1 MQRNRRI
8 LKNKNMKPGMAMLLA
23 IAFMVVV
30 AGIIASMQSMT
41 AISTKRTEHIYFTEQ
56 AQLLA
61 KSATE
66 FAMLAISGHN
76 RAGESCVQRINSTFP
91 TAGTPIFNIRTDIRY
106 IGLNP
111 VTPGSTCDNNSYIDI
126 ITTTQSQGAV
136 LIDVRVSSTAQLGL
150 AENIVYHRR
159 TLQKP

>member
-1 MQRNRRI
+1 
-8 LKNKNMKPGMAMLLA
+8 MKPGMAMLLA

-41 AISTKRTEHIYFTEQ
+41 AISTKRTAHIFFTEQ

-76 RAGESCVQRINSTFP
+76 RVGESCVQTINSTFP
-91 TAGTPIFNIRTDIRY
+91 TAGTPIFTIRTDLRY

-111 VTPGSTCDNNSYIDI
+111 VVPGSTCTNNSYVNT
-126 ITTTQSQGAV
+126 ITTTQSQGTV
-136 LIDVRVSSTAQLGL
+136 LVDVTVTSTAQLGL